1 MRLSLRGLQAA
12 LGLVWLLDAILQFQ
26 PAMFTRSFPDQ
37 ILRPA
42 AQGNPA
48 WVAGPVNWAA
58 ALVGQHQ
65 VLANAAFAIV
75 QLVIALAILWPRTTR
90 LGLALSVP
98 WALAVWWLGEG
109 LGGVL
114 TGAPSAVAGAPGAV
128 ILYALLAVLLWP
140 EPDRPH
146 GGSVAAASPLGPLA
160 AWLAWVVL
168 WASLAYDTLLA
179 ASRAGLA
186 AQVAGQGAAEPGW
199 LAAIDRTAGRQLATH
214 DAAVS
219 VALAVMFAVIAV
231 AVFIPAAA
239 RPVLAVAI
247 TLSLAIWLVG
257 QNLGG
262 IFTGQGTDP
271 NTGPL
276 LALLAL
282 AYWPRR
288 PREHPLPADGRPA
301 LALPARRWRSWAAGR
316 GGPARGLDGGS

>member
-1 MRLSLRGLQAA
+1 MSTTARRVVSRTFSSWCALRSPRGCGSSTGRRRASQSPSTWAACARCPASRVPARAPAAAAPYPMAWRLDTGFVVIPDPPVTCTMSALSNHDATVSDHSRTRRHAERTAMRLTLRGLQAA

-48 WVAGPVNWAA
+48 WVAGPVNWGAT
-58 ALVGQHQ
+58 LVGQHV
-65 VLANAAFAIV
+65 VLADAAFAIV

-140 EPDRPH
+140 EPFRPH

-160 AWLAWVVL
+160 ARLAWVVL

-186 AQVAGQGAAEPGW
+186 AQVAGQGAGEPGW
-199 LAAIDRTAGRQLATH
+199 LAAIDR
-214 DAAVS
+214 
-219 VALAVMFAVIAV
+219 
-231 AVFIPAAA
+231 
-239 RPVLAVAI
+239 
-247 TLSLAIWLVG
+247 
-257 QNLGG
+257 
-262 IFTGQGTDP
+262 
-271 NTGPL
+271 
-276 LALLAL
+276 
-282 AYWPRR
+282 
-288 PREHPLPADGRPA
+288 
-301 LALPARRWRSWAAGR
+301 AAG
-316 GGPARGLDGGS
+316 

>member
-1 MRLSLRGLQAA
+1 MRLTLRGLQTV
-12 LGLVWLLDAILQFQ
+12 LGLAWLLDAILQLQ

-37 ILRPA
+37 ILKPA

-48 WVAGPVNWAA
+48 WVADPINWAA
-58 ALVGQHQ
+58 TLVGQHV
-65 VLANAAFAIV
+65 VLANAAFAVV
-75 QLVIALAILWPRTTR
+75 QLVIALAILWPRTTG

-114 TGAPSAVAGAPGAV
+114 AGAPSAVAGAPGAV

-140 EPDRPH
+140 EPDGWH
-146 GGSVAAASPLGPLA
+146 GGSVAAASPLGPLTA
-160 AWLAWVVL
+160 RLVWVVL
-168 WASLAYDTLLA
+168 WGSLAYDTLLA

-186 AQVAGQGAAEPGW
+186 AQVAGQGADEPGW
-199 LAAIDRTAGRQLATH
+199 LAAIDRAAGRQLGAH

-219 VALAVMFAVIAV
+219 VALAVLFAVIAV
-231 AVFIPAAA
+231 AVFIPAAV
-239 RPVLAVAI
+239 RPVLGVAI
-247 TLSLAIWLVG
+247 AASLVIWLVG

-262 IFTGQGTDP
+262 ILTGQGTDP

-288 PREHPLPADGRPA
+288 PRLYPLPAAGPPA
-301 LALPARRWRSWAAGR
+301 LALPARR
-316 GGPARGLDGGS
+316 